1 MDNRQEFYSRQV
13 ESLSAMI
20 QRLKLKGRTYVAMEL
35 VTFCLAVLAFVFF
48 CLRGLPVGLLCLAV
62 AFMAAM

>member
-20 QRLKLKGRTYVAMEL
+20 LRLKRKGRTYVAMEL
-35 VTFCLAVLAFVFF
+35 VTFCLSVLAFVFF
-48 CLRGLPVGLLCLAV
+48 CLVLCATDSGGLSLC
-62 AFMAAM
+62 